1 MEENKIKIV
10 QVEPSTFE
18 FQQYDEKDSNLI
30 SSSRLDTAFTSSTDY
45 IEYYA
50 YDESKNLIF
59 PLVGSAKAIPVTNYS
74 VINGD
79 TILYPDED
87 LSEIGYDEG
96 TFYATYNFYRK
107 LIASDIE
114 NNYYISE
121 ISSDRTELR
130 LNSNT
135 ISSELIISSSEAF
148 IGFRETQDYFVDF
161 LLNFGNDQQVIAN
174 NLRLDTTTAVEPSLL
189 VKLYE
194 PLPSQFD
201 LKSTLWVVEEISYP
215 EAYNVTFPPLVFE
228 PNDIQLI
235 KGPNYSI
242 TVTQEIGESSQEFSY
257 NTLISS
263 DVTSSQNQIKN
274 LLNKKDI
281 NISVDYTKYS
291 NFIHFSSAYTRLDN
305 FYYKVGLIQSSSN
318 AIDNLPLNM
327 GNYSSSKAELGNSI
341 EKIISN
347 LDGWEYFM
355 YFNSGSEKSY
365 PKQNTEPPYIL
376 FPTGSTEALT
386 WVGSTDEGSPYYGGQ
401 ALSASNYDEN
411 NQDYLYNAIPEY
423 LKEDSEN
430 EKYELFVDMVAQQ
443 YDNTW
448 LYTKNL
454 TTRFD
459 ADNRLDF
466 GISKDLVADAIR
478 DFGIK
483 LYSNNFNSNDLYTA
497 FLGLTPSGSTFPF
510 PNMTGSID
518 TLVNTPTGFQYVDTQ
533 ISASNDI
540 FPLDDVNKRLYKRI

>member
-114 NNYYISE
+114 TNYYISE

-135 ISSELIISSSEAF
+135 IPSELIISSSEAF

-215 EAYNVTFPPLVFE
+215 EAYNVTFPPLIFE

-242 TVTQEIGESSQEFSY
+242 TVTQETGESSQEFSY
-257 NTLISS
+257 NTLINS
-263 DVTSSQNQIKN
+263 DITSSQNQIKN
-274 LLNKKDI
+274 LLNRKDI
-281 NISVDYTKYS
+281 NISVDYTEYS

-305 FYYKVGLIQSSSN
+305 FYYKVGLIQSSS
-318 AIDNLPLNM
+318 
-327 GNYSSSKAELGNSI
+327 K
-341 EKIISN
+341 
-347 LDGWEYFM
+347 
-355 YFNSGSEKSY
+355 
-365 PKQNTEPPYIL
+365 
-376 FPTGSTEALT
+376 
-386 WVGSTDEGSPYYGGQ
+386 
-401 ALSASNYDEN
+401 
-411 NQDYLYNAIPEY
+411 
-423 LKEDSEN
+423 
-430 EKYELFVDMVAQQ
+430 
-443 YDNTW
+443 
-448 LYTKNL
+448 
-454 TTRFD
+454 
-459 ADNRLDF
+459 
-466 GISKDLVADAIR
+466 
-478 DFGIK
+478 
-483 LYSNNFNSNDLYTA
+483 
-497 FLGLTPSGSTFPF
+497 
-510 PNMTGSID
+510 
-518 TLVNTPTGFQYVDTQ
+518 
-533 ISASNDI
+533 
-540 FPLDDVNKRLYKRI
+540 

>member
-242 TVTQEIGESSQEFSY
+242 TVTQEIGESSQEFS
-257 NTLISS
+257 
-263 DVTSSQNQIKN
+263 
-274 LLNKKDI
+274 
-281 NISVDYTKYS
+281 
-291 NFIHFSSAYTRLDN
+291 
-305 FYYKVGLIQSSSN
+305 
-318 AIDNLPLNM
+318 
-327 GNYSSSKAELGNSI
+327 
-341 EKIISN
+341 
-347 LDGWEYFM
+347 
-355 YFNSGSEKSY
+355 
-365 PKQNTEPPYIL
+365 
-376 FPTGSTEALT
+376 
-386 WVGSTDEGSPYYGGQ
+386 
-401 ALSASNYDEN
+401 
-411 NQDYLYNAIPEY
+411 
-423 LKEDSEN
+423 
-430 EKYELFVDMVAQQ
+430 
-443 YDNTW
+443 
-448 LYTKNL
+448 
-454 TTRFD
+454 
-459 ADNRLDF
+459 
-466 GISKDLVADAIR
+466 
-478 DFGIK
+478 
-483 LYSNNFNSNDLYTA
+483 
-497 FLGLTPSGSTFPF
+497 
-510 PNMTGSID
+510 
-518 TLVNTPTGFQYVDTQ
+518 
-533 ISASNDI
+533 
-540 FPLDDVNKRLYKRI
+540 